1 MCVHLCGDLHVC
13 VSLYMYACVLSA
25 HMCLCTC
32 VCMHVCLG
40 ICVCT
45 HVCMYI
51 CVCVSLYVCFSIRED
66 IRLQMS
72 SSCCLRNLQ
81 LQISVTFLQNTLM
94 VYAKLHL

>member
-1 MCVHLCGDLHVC
+1 MHICVCVHVCACMCVWAYVC
-13 VSLYMYACVLSA
+13 VRVYACVHVYL
-25 HMCLCTC
+25 C
-32 VCMHVCLG
+32 VCEFV
-40 ICVCT
+40 
-45 HVCMYI
+45 